1 MPGML
6 AYQNP
11 EAVGALTLTAPPPP
25 PATCSIAYP
34 PRYGG
39 VNDMVEEVS

>member
-11 EAVGALTLTAPPPP
+11 EAVGALTLTASPPHPQ
-25 PATCSIAYP
+25 PALLLTLLA
-34 PRYGG
+34 
-39 VNDMVEEVS
+39 MVG

>member
-1 MPGML
+1 ML

-11 EAVGALTLTAPPPP
+11 EAVGGTDLDCFPPP